1 MCQRNYESK
10 NEKAERLLENHR
22 VILTGFRKAMAIG
35 DHQTYLVEKKGSQWS
50 CDCKWG
56 CYRGAWTDCSH
67 VIAVKRARKD
77 PLSQAPVARLA
88 DLLMEA
94 KVG

>member
-1 MCQRNYESK
+1 MCQRNYEST
-10 NEKAERLLENHR
+10 NDKALRLLENHR
-22 VILTGFRKAMAIG
+22 VILTGFQKAVVIG
-35 DHQTYLVEKKGSQWS
+35 DHQTYLVEKKGDIWT

-56 CYRGAWTDCSH
+56 RYQGAWKDCSH
-67 VIAVKRARKD
+67 VIAVKKARKD
-77 PLSQAPVARLA
+77 PLGQAPVARLA